1 MTHRIIRSLIIV
13 ITCITTARAWAAE
26 GGRNW
31 GLSPYLGLFSPSLK
45 AFNRGEFLS
54 PFEGTADLVDPFGNN
69 NNVTVPYAL
78 RAPMPQFDPGH
89 IGGLEFQWLINDKH
103 SLLIGAANWDDTVSS
118 STGGVFPIQGAFQS
132 VIAQRSG
139 DLSFS
144 EFYFG
149 WRYNAIHVPKKH
161 NYYFTLSLHDIFNVS
176 YREQFSLLFLSGPP
190 SSFRRSVVINTD
202 ATGLLLLHAGG
213 GGEWF
218 MTDWF
223 SLGVEGGYEIGFKP
237 LRFGNGNL
245 VTDFSNNDNLF
256 LEMPMIQ
263 NPASNNTQYKVAS
276 GGQYRDLRVNFDGW
290 KALVKATIYF

>member
-1 MTHRIIRSLIIV
+1 MTHKIIRSLIIV
-13 ITCITTARAWAAE
+13 ITCITMAKGWAAE

-31 GLSPYLGLFSPSLK
+31 GLSPYLGLFNPSLK
-45 AFNRGEFLS
+45 SLNKGEFLS
-54 PFEGTADLVDPFGNN
+54 PYEGTADLVDPFGNN
-69 NNVTVPYAL
+69 NNVTVPYEF
-78 RAPMPQFDPGH
+78 RAPMPELAPGH
-89 IGGLEFQWLINDKH
+89 IGGLEFQWLVNDKH
-103 SLLIGAANWDDTVSS
+103 VLLIGAANWDATVSS
-118 STGGVFPIQGAFQS
+118 SAQGVFPIQGAFQS

-149 WRYNAIHVPKKH
+149 WRYNVIHEPKRH
-161 NYYFTLSLHDIFNVS
+161 NYYFTLSLHDIFNVT

-190 SSFRRSVVINTD
+190 SSFRRSIVINTD

-245 VTDFSNNDNLF
+245 VTDFSSNDNLY

-263 NPASNNTQYKVAS
+263 NPASNNTQYKVAA
-276 GGQYRDLRVNFDGW
+276 GGQYRDLRLSFDGW